1 MKRYVIKQDSE
12 LYQRIL
18 KAEEALHE
26 LGLSITYENAS
37 DGIVIEDSHTG
48 YVLKTIPD
56 TQPEYSFP
64 RTTEATFDVVTKREK
79 L

>member
-26 LGLSITYENAS
+26 LGLTVTYDTAS

-64 RTTEATFDVVTKREK
+64 RTTEATFEVMNHIE
-79 L
+79 